1 MLTDRAE
8 GLMRI
13 SRLTKYLIAAVALP
27 LLALLT
33 ADADASSVSIR
44 ASLLPSA
51 FIFVTLLA
59 FGPSWFAWNSTY
71 FHSPAQT
78 AIKLTTV
85 ESVFI
90 AITWQSFE
98 FLAPDAY
105 VPSSQTV
112 ALLPAIIPL
121 LLLLNRFLPNVAAA
135 VLYRWRSPQRIL
147 TVGSGHA
154 MELIGHQL
162 QKASKL
168 GLIRVNNCST
178 DGAREGI
185 RIFNPDELPDES
197 LPLSE
202 IEDVVLNDDSSV
214 AIDHVVFV
222 EDSTTKNNPP
232 LRAELQRHCDSLGV
246 PLTVY
251 TEHSGIPPWNNAPIP
266 LSVPHVSRNPSAP
279 LQNPVNQ
286 FAKRCIDI
294 LVSLPVVIF
303 VLPPLCLLVR
313 SIHRRQSPGPLFY
326 RQDRCGRNGTSFRI
340 LKFRTMHAP
349 ADGETDIEADP
360 GPRIFRLGA
369 MLRDSRLDEI
379 PQFINVLAG
388 TMSIVGPR
396 AHHAQDRIR
405 FSSIVPHY
413 PMRMQAK
420 PGITGL
426 AQYREYRGMFHRNS
440 ANDRVDCDLT
450 YIATWNL
457 ELDLVLMVKTAGLIA
472 ESLTLAAVRS
482 WRGTNQ
488 YDTEPAVSVETPSL
502 VPDQRAA

>member
-13 SRLTKYLIAAVALP
+13 SRLTKYLTAAIALP
-27 LLALLT
+27 LLALVMAAT
-33 ADADASSVSIR
+33 DASSVSIR
-44 ASLLPSA
+44 ASLLPA
-51 FIFVTLLA
+51 ALVFVTLLA
-59 FGPSWFAWNSTY
+59 FGPSWFAWCSTY
-71 FHSPAQT
+71 FRSPTQT

-85 ESVFI
+85 ESAI
-90 AITWQSFE
+90 IGITWQCFQ
-98 FLAPDAY
+98 FIAPNGY
-105 VPSSQTV
+105 LQSSPTV
-112 ALLPAIIPL
+112 ALLPAMIPL

-135 VLYRWRSPQRIL
+135 VLYRWQSPQRIL
-147 TVGSGHA
+147 TVGSEHA
-154 MELIGHQL
+154 IGLIGYQL

-185 RIFNPDELPDES
+185 RIFNPDEPHDES

-202 IEDVVLNDDSSV
+202 IEDVVLNDDSSL

-279 LQNPVNQ
+279 LQNPINQ
-286 FAKRCIDI
+286 FAKRSIDI

-326 RQDRCGRNGTSFRI
+326 RQERCGRNGTTFRI

-349 ADGETDIEADP
+349 AEGETDIEADP

-396 AHHAQDRIR
+396 AHHAQDRIK

-440 ANDRVDCDLT
+440 VNDRVNCDLT
-450 YIATWNL
+450 YIATWKL
-457 ELDLVLMVKTAGLIA
+457 ESDLILMIKTAGLIG
-472 ESLTLAAVRS
+472 ESLSLTAVRS

-488 YDTEPAVSVETPSL
+488 NATEPAVPVEPPSL